1 MYRKSARRSRPPGR
15 STRIASS
22 RTSTPARRVSSA
34 ANGKLRA
41 QPLIGRRVQDKST
54 GASYGWRHERCQP
67 QTRRGASWP
76 AGTSSGS
83 PRRTRHTPP
92 APGSEPLTR
101 WDLPAVVQPPTPGTP
116 VGVDQRADQRL
127 HRPTQP
133 SRHHRRGVR
142 PQPAGGTRTVF
153 PVVVPALESGPSAEQ
168 ERFCVMA
175 RRSVTLAN
183 QLAGVVSPMLA
194 ESGPHARGHTWVSAD
209 SITRDRAETAQSG
222 SPWFGRDFIA
232 DCDGLLHGPRCST
245 AGPVPPADSH
255 DHQLPDVPTLA
266 STCA

>member
-101 WDLPAVVQPPTPGTP
+101 WDLPAVVQPPPPGTP

-153 PVVVPALESGPSAEQ
+153 PSWYQRSSRAAAPS
-168 ERFCVMA
+168 R
-175 RRSVTLAN
+175 
-183 QLAGVVSPMLA
+183 
-194 ESGPHARGHTWVSAD
+194 
-209 SITRDRAETAQSG
+209 SG
-222 SPWFGRDFIA
+222 SVSWRGDQSPWRTSWRVWWAPCWRRA
-232 DCDGLLHGPRCST
+232 DRMLVATPG
-245 AGPVPPADSH
+245 
-255 DHQLPDVPTLA
+255 
-266 STCA
+266 